1 MRRMSM
7 SQWVKRMSMIHRLMT
22 RKMNK
27 RDCSYLGM
35 SIKVSAMQVLRVF

>member
-7 SQWVKRMSMIHRLMT
+7 SQWVRRMSMIHRLMT